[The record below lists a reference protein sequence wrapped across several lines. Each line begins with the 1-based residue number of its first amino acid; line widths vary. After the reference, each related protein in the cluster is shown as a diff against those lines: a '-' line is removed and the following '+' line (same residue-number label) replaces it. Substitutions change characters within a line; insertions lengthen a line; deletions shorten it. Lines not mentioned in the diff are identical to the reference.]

1 MMKMM
6 HLTILMPLMI
16 LILVKMILP
25 LLPILIKTH
34 FHPPMTIPPLQQQP
48 PNRNEIEQQKQ
59 WQMYWQHKIV
69 QHPPKNLP
77 QSNDPLPKVAVVK
90 RNEKKPLDIMYPT
103 KRGMTVDSREIIA
116 SGLARQNLRA
126 IRLKHILFASEELAE
141 ASLSRVR
148 SSELT
153 FEELAQQI
161 SNCAETREHG
171 GEVGWVNV
179 DGFFSNLHISTNN
192 DDDTNHYNKD
202 TSNEHLDAILPE
214 QARFQTL
221 QLSTKVCTLFLP
233 FFLFKI
239 VLTMITTIF
248 VHSHKIMFKKK
259 IIMK

>member
-1 MMKMM
+1 MKLQSVTVAAFLCL
-6 HLTILMPLMI
+6 HTNFSGSYAFLT
-16 LILVKMILP
+16 
-25 LLPILIKTH
+25 H
-34 FHPPMTIPPLQQQP
+34 Q
-48 PNRNEIEQQKQ
+48 NG
-59 WQMYWQHKIV
+59 IV
-69 QHPPKNLP
+69 QRTRVDKNNNNIISGE
-77 QSNDPLPKVAVVK
+77 QCRSFVGHHRMVSTSSSSSNSENVVK
-90 RNEKKPLDIMYPT
+90 EKEKKPLDIMYPT

>member
-1 MMKMM
+1 MKLQSVTVAAFLWL
-6 HLTILMPLMI
+6 HTNFSGSYAFLT
-16 LILVKMILP
+16 
-25 LLPILIKTH
+25 H
-34 FHPPMTIPPLQQQP
+34 Q
-48 PNRNEIEQQKQ
+48 NG
-59 WQMYWQHKIV
+59 IV
-69 QHPPKNLP
+69 QRTRVNNNHNNIISGD
-77 QSNDPLPKVAVVK
+77 QCRSFVGHHRMVSTSSSSSNSENVVK
-90 RNEKKPLDIMYPT
+90 EKEKKPLDIMYPT

>member
-1 MMKMM
+1 MKLQSVTVAAFLWL
-6 HLTILMPLMI
+6 HTNFSGSYAFLTHQNGIAQRTRVDKNNNNI
-16 LILVKMILP
+16 ISG
-25 LLPILIKTH
+25 
-34 FHPPMTIPPLQQQP
+34 
-48 PNRNEIEQQKQ
+48 EQCRSFVGHHR
-59 WQMYWQHKIV
+59 MV
-69 QHPPKNLP
+69 STSSSS
-77 QSNDPLPKVAVVK
+77 SNSENVVK
-90 RNEKKPLDIMYPT
+90 EKEKKPLDIMYPT

-214 QARFQTL
+214 QARFQTF

-233 FFLFKI
+233 FYYLFKI
-239 VLTMITTIF
+239 IQYYNDYRYWCTFSQNYVF
-248 VHSHKIMFKKK
+248 KK